1 MWRNHCVA
9 LGTLR
14 RRFCPSLPP
23 PLPQL
28 YLRSIHQREQRKCEQ
43 YFRDSKIKIQ
53 NLEQILLK
61 EYLAT
66 CENEKNDLHDIFGPY
81 EYYYKRDQDSNYS
94 NFYRRIIVNQT
105 NKEQKANEELLVDI
119 NKLGDIYNE
128 LLKVE
133 RLKISSD
140 HQIVALL
147 IDLETTQRKK
157 LLLKSLAQ
165 NLVCEVSLPPD
176 LVICDIEVHSLA
188 GPQERGPVSVYL
200 TSTLDGLRP
209 SALSLLQLSHKQFIG
224 NFSHTRSST
233 QRMRLSCSASLEL
246 LVTESDPRYFLML
259 SRSRDQRFLL
269 LHHLSKTDS
278 EVSLIDLSSS
288 QSKPQ
293 TLVSRL
299 WGRQCFVN
307 HVPGHFL
314 VAARDLRPSATSP
327 DDAELA
333 IFRHATEDILKHGLV
348 HSPLSETM
356 SRMPSSAVTLWPSPG
371 SSRGWLDDYDI
382 FPDRIVAYGKRGA
395 GLVFVQLINTTT
407 GAVVREFDSESLS
420 SLVGGHAVSHLVPG
434 ANSNYESN
442 TFRFSVSSPLLPGNP
457 SPPPPFRPLI
467 ASEASFEVELETG
480 KVLRTALRLSP
491 LLRAKGLEH
500 QSLQVR
506 SHDGYAVPLTVFG
519 SSQCGR
525 PTLLLGYGSYGVS
538 LSLDY
543 SPQLAV
549 LMSRGWTI
557 AFAHTR

>member
-1 MWRNHCVA
+1 
-9 LGTLR
+9 
-14 RRFCPSLPP
+14 
-23 PLPQL
+23 
-28 YLRSIHQREQRKCEQ
+28 
-43 YFRDSKIKIQ
+43 
-53 NLEQILLK
+53 
-61 EYLAT
+61 
-66 CENEKNDLHDIFGPY
+66 
-81 EYYYKRDQDSNYS
+81 
-94 NFYRRIIVNQT
+94 
-105 NKEQKANEELLVDI
+105 
-119 NKLGDIYNE
+119 
-128 LLKVE
+128 
-133 RLKISSD
+133 
-140 HQIVALL
+140 
-147 IDLETTQRKK
+147 
-157 LLLKSLAQ
+157 
-165 NLVCEVSLPPD
+165 
-176 LVICDIEVHSLA
+176 
-188 GPQERGPVSVYL
+188 
-200 TSTLDGLRP
+200 
-209 SALSLLQLSHKQFIG
+209 
-224 NFSHTRSST
+224 
-233 QRMRLSCSASLEL
+233 MRLSCSASLEL

-314 VAARDLRPSATSP
+314 VAARDLRPSAESP

-420 SLVGGHAVSHLVPG
+420 SLVGGHAVSHLV
-434 ANSNYESN
+434 
-442 TFRFSVSSPLLPGNP
+442 
-457 SPPPPFRPLI
+457 

-500 QSLQVR
+500 QSLQIQ